1 MLFHTQTFLLL
12 FFPTLAGLY
21 YAVARHGELR
31 IYLLIMASIAVYSS
45 FDIRFLP
52 LLLGQAVA
60 TWLVAEFFFAKGS
73 RFALWLGIAAN
84 VAVLASFKWID
95 FLVIHAEALTGVELP
110 RSNWA
115 LPIGLSF
122 YTFELVSYLADQMR
136 GRQKRYPFS
145 RFMLFVLYFPRLISG
160 PIVRH
165 DEIVDQFDLDP
176 LRPDVAERLSKGF
189 VLLVIGLAKKLL
201 LADPLAKIADP
212 VFASAATAIPSL
224 TDSITGTVAFT
235 FQIYFDFSAYSDMA
249 IGISLIFGIVIPNN
263 FDAPYR
269 ATSLRDFWR
278 RWHMTLSRFIRD
290 YLYIPLGGSTSGAGR
305 FVAATMIAMTVCG
318 LWHGAGWTFLVWGM
332 AHGAGLIVCHAWQKR
347 GGKLP
352 LPVAWALTMACVV
365 AGWVLF
371 RAPNFDTA
379 LNMFG
384 GIAGF
389 GVVGAVPDGA
399 WLLVAAS
406 VVAMAGPTSAVL
418 VERFLLPWRS
428 AAFGWAAAF
437 VYLILLIGGR
447 DPVSFIYFQF

>member
-21 YAVARHGELR
+21 YAVARHGDLR
-31 IYLLIMASIAVYSS
+31 IYLLIVASIAVYSS

-95 FLVIHAEALTGVELP
+95 LLVIHAEALTGVELP

-224 TDSITGTVAFT
+224 TDSITGTLAFT

-249 IGISLIFGIVIPNN
+249 IGISLILGIVIPNN

-318 LWHGAGWTFLVWGM
+318 LWHGAGWTFLVWGI

-352 LPVAWALTMACVV
+352 LPVA
-365 AGWVLF
+365 
-371 RAPNFDTA
+371 
-379 LNMFG
+379 
-384 GIAGF
+384 
-389 GVVGAVPDGA
+389 
-399 WLLVAAS
+399 
-406 VVAMAGPTSAVL
+406 
-418 VERFLLPWRS
+418 
-428 AAFGWAAAF
+428 
-437 VYLILLIGGR
+437 
-447 DPVSFIYFQF
+447 